1 MRSFVRL
8 LLATLAA
15 GCGAPPDAS
24 TPSIAGPLEDETTL
38 PIGDATNPGLT
49 SAVALVRDGRTICTG
64 TLVAADLVLT
74 AAHCLRESTEP
85 ARYLVRFVRERGG
98 SDDLAVATLDVPR
111 RTAAGGVDARLF
123 PFGDVAWLRLAQPA
137 PRSFRPV
144 ALVEDPDADL
154 TPGLPL
160 ALVGFGTTGM
170 ARPDAGVRRTGI
182 AEVGRYHRFG
192 RFAGTIKVVSDDGTG
207 SCRGDSGGPAYA
219 YVDGTWR
226 LAGLTHGVNGFE
238 TPEILRHPAD
248 PCASGASIYNAVAD
262 YLPWIEQSSGV
273 VLGRAGPRPA
283 RQPRPDARRTLGGF
297 CRDEAITAEEAYA
310 LHSVMLAVAEFDCER
325 LGDAVRA
332 ARVLDLGAAR
342 LADLTVFQYLPELSR
357 LTLRGEGIQ
366 DLGPLRGAVGL
377 ERLTLEGHTA
387 TDVTPLAR
395 LARLSELDLVR
406 GAPLAEADE
415 ETLLDGLARLT
426 SLRRLVLRELG
437 LRRLPRLEQLTA
449 LRELD
454 VVGNRLQELGP
465 LAGAPQLEVLY
476 ASRNAI
482 EDLAPVA
489 MAAGLRKLFIS
500 SNRVTSVAP
509 LSALHGL
516 QQLVALANPIP
527 PAARR
532 CPVAEESPG
541 EICQFDFDPLRDG
554 GGVGGEEQ

>member
-1 MRSFVRL
+1 MRSLTCL
-8 LLATLAA
+8 LLAALAV
-15 GCGAPPDAS
+15 GCGASPDAS
-24 TPSIAGPLEDETTL
+24 APSIAGPLEEDATL
-38 PIGDATNPGLT
+38 PLGDGTNPGPT

-74 AAHCLRESTEP
+74 AAHCLRESVEP

-98 SDDLAVATLDVPR
+98 GDDVAVAALDVPR
-111 RTAAGGVDARLF
+111 KTAAGSVDARLF
-123 PFGDVAWLRLAQPA
+123 PFGDVAWLRLAVPA
-137 PRSFRPV
+137 PPAFRPV
-144 ALVEDPDADL
+144 ALVEDPDAVL

-160 ALVGFGTTGM
+160 VLVGFGTTGM

-219 YVDGTWR
+219 YVDGMWR

-238 TPEILRHPAD
+238 TPEILGHAVD
-248 PCASGASIYNAVAD
+248 PCASGASIYNAIAD

-273 VLGRAGPRPA
+273 ALGREGPRPV
-283 RQPRPDARRTLGGF
+283 RQPRADARRTLGGF

-310 LHSVMLAVAEFDCER
+310 LHAVMLAVAEFDCER

-332 ARVLDLGAAR
+332 ARTLDLGAAR
-342 LADLTVFQYLPELSR
+342 LADLTVFQYLPEISH
-357 LTLRGEGIQ
+357 LTLRGPDIR

-377 ERLTLEGHTA
+377 ERLTLEGHA
-387 TDVTPLAR
+387 VSDVTPLVG
-395 LARLSELDLVR
+395 LTRLSELELVR
-406 GAPLAEADE
+406 GVPLAEAE
-415 ETLLDGLARLT
+415 EAALLDGLARLT
-426 SLRRLVLRELG
+426 SVRRLVLRELG
-437 LRRLPRLEQLTA
+437 LRRLPRLEQLLA

-454 VVGNRLQELGP
+454 VVGNRLRELGP
-465 LAGAPQLEVLY
+465 LAGAPRLEVLY
-476 ASRNAI
+476 ASRNAV

-489 MAAGLRKLFIS
+489 SATSLRELFIS

-509 LSALHGL
+509 LSPLHGL
-516 QQLVALANPIP
+516 RRLVALANPIP

-541 EICQFDFDPLRDG
+541 EICQFDFDPLLDG
-554 GGVGGEEQ
+554 GGAGREEG